1 MRARGET
8 WGNTREHFPKVNIFG
23 AIFTVHVKA
32 RQSYKG
38 RLKGTPGLN
47 ITIRFTESHVRKYLK
62 PQIEKFLDEIDRQTT
77 PKKRA

>member
-1 MRARGET
+1 MGKHKGT
-8 WGNTREHFPKVNIFG
+8 FPKG
-23 AIFTVHVKA
+23 KHLWGDLTVHVKA

-47 ITIRFTESHVRKYLK
+47 MTIRFTESHVREYLK
-62 PQIEKFLDEIDRQTT
+62 PQIDKFLEEIDRQTP